1 MKLPR
6 VSAVLIGAWLT
17 ATSLAACAPT
27 RNSEVYAERAVDGPR
42 VVALAG
48 ARHPWTSEIEKR
60 LRQNGFTVKRFSSTN
75 IVSEETTAGRVSTY
89 AEASARVVLRVDGYA
104 PNNSLE
110 RCFGGGFKFNFITA
124 EVIDTKTNETL
135 ATYSNSGYS
144 EDCPPL
150 SGTIFTDI
158 TKMVT
163 GVFR

>member
-1 MKLPR
+1 MQAIKKRSYL
-6 VSAVLIGAWLT
+6 VAVLAVLGA
-17 ATSLAACAPT
+17 AACAPT
-27 RNSEVYAERAVDGPR
+27 KNVDTFAAHSVDGPR

-60 LRQNGFTVKRFSSTN
+60 LRENGVSVKRFASTGV
-75 IVSEETTAGRVSTY
+75 VSEETGPGRISTY

-104 PNNSLE
+104 PNDALN
-110 RCFGGGFKFNFITA
+110 RCFGGGYKFDHITA

-144 EDCPPL
+144 ENCQPL

-158 TKMVT
+158 TKMVVN
-163 GVFR
+163 VFR